1 MLYIGAYIPAIAN
14 HIVQYNTDLHYR
26 RVYSPEGLNK
36 NEKLAN
42 LKGIAIGNG
51 VIDMITQVY
60 YSIILLYLTPPV
72 IILTLICVYMDRRK
86 RIANMRI
93 HMA

>member
-1 MLYIGAYIPAIAN
+1 MCIITIYIHTTTIIICSITPYYTILYIGAYIPAIAN
-14 HIVQYNTDLHYR
+14 HIVQYNTDLNYR

-60 YSIILLYLTPPV
+60 SFTVLHP
-72 IILTLICVYMDRRK
+72 
-86 RIANMRI
+86 
-93 HMA
+93 